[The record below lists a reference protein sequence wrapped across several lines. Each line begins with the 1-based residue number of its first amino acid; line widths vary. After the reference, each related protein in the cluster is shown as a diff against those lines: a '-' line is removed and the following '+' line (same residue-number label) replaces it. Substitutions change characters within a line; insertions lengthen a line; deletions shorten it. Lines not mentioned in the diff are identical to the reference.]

1 MTHEAGGQG
10 MSEYHDDTLTWS
22 QRQAELL
29 RRVAG
34 GEPPNETPD
43 WENIIEEVLDVGR
56 SEVRAVRSLLFQVL
70 LHRLKVTAWPDAR
83 QVEHWQNEALAA
95 LVQARDAYRPSM
107 RQHIDIAERYARP
120 RAAGAAADQRR
131 SARRYRAADVPAD
144 AGSVVRPA
152 APSRRLKPDLRPGG
166 VERAA
171 HLAPQKAAPTIT
183 GRFSP
188 CGRSFLP

>member
-107 RQHIDIAERYARP
+107 RQHIDIAERYATAL
-120 RAAGAAADQRR
+120 RALPPTNDG
-131 SARRYRAADVPAD
+131 VPA
-144 AGSVVRPA
+144 GIV
-152 APSRRLKPDLRPGG
+152 
-166 VERAA
+166 
-171 HLAPQKAAPTIT
+171 PQT
-183 GRFSP
+183 
-188 CGRSFLP
+188 FLPTLEALLDLPRHRGG